1 MRDNIKNYYKRA
13 LANNDYNVGKGW
25 KRLIENLCKNI
36 IALDDSVRV
45 LQVKQKFGS
54 LCFYYKEGKKIECRA
69 EIRDLVYLAQSTS
82 TGICEVC
89 GSFEFVSTDTG
100 LYVQALCRKCRK
112 KLL

>member
-1 MRDNIKNYYKRA
+1 MNDNIKNYYA
-13 LANNDYNVGKGW
+13 HVTNNENQNIFRGW